1 MGIIVEN
8 IVFTNN
14 TKMNRVFILSLLVA
28 LVSGREHHRRLE
40 ARVRNGEKICG
51 SLVKAMADME
61 GDTDLE
67 WCACEFEEADGTMMD
82 GFPLPMKIDTGDQNL
97 DCPAEGARICM
108 RKKTSFSI
116 QEADKC
122 GDHQFINSDTYEI
135 SLDCVEVDIDYEVT
149 RANRRRRRY

>member
-1 MGIIVEN
+1 MG
-8 IVFTNN
+8 
-14 TKMNRVFILSLLVA
+14 KMNRVFILSLLVA

-51 SLVKAMADME
+51 GLVKAMADME

-67 WCACEFEEADGTMMD
+67 WCACEFEDADG
-82 GFPLPMKIDTGDQNL
+82 FHLPMEIDTGNQNL

-116 QEADKC
+116 QEEEASIC
-122 GDHQFINSDTYEI
+122 GDSGDQFINSDTYEI
-135 SLDCVEVDIDYEVT
+135 SLGCVDFDIDYEVPT
-149 RANRRRRRY
+149 AHRRRRRY